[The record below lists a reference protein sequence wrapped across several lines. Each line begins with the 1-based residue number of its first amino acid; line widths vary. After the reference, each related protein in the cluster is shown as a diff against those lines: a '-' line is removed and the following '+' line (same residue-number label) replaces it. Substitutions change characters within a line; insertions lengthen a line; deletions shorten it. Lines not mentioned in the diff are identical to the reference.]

1 MAEYNPFKDST
12 KRKPPTNTVK
22 AKPNNNKLT
31 IGQALQILGK
41 SLPPS
46 DAPRRNYTMS
56 PYPTYSQR
64 SNFYGQGPAAN
75 YQGSQGYAGSGT
87 RDRMPGTTPE
97 YSKTV
102 LQELLELLKIKKPDS
117 NKNKKPIKSTGSR
130 YVNYI

>member
-12 KRKPPTNTVK
+12 KGKPPTNTVK

-41 SLPPS
+41 PLPPS
-46 DAPRRNYTMS
+46 DVPRRNLTIL
-56 PYPTYSQR
+56 PYFTYD
-64 SNFYGQGPAAN
+64 NTADYQGPM
-75 YQGSQGYAGSGT
+75 GFAGSGT
-87 RDRMPGTTPE
+87 RDRMPGTTPK
-97 YSKTV
+97 YNKTV
-102 LQELLELLKIKKPDS
+102 LQQLLELLKIKKPDS

>member
-1 MAEYNPFKDST
+1 MAEYNPFKDSA
-12 KRKPPTNTVK
+12 KNKPPANTVK
-22 AKPNNNKLT
+22 AKANNKLT
-31 IGQALQILGK
+31 IGQALQVLGR

-46 DAPRRNYTMS
+46 DAPRRNPTMLLD
-56 PYPTYSQR
+56 PTYNQR
-64 SNFYGQGPAAN
+64 SNFYGQGPTAN

>member
-22 AKPNNNKLT
+22 AKPNNKLT

-41 SLPPS
+41 PLPPS
-46 DAPRRNYTMS
+46 DVPRRNYTMS
-56 PYPTYSQR
+56 SYPTYSQR
-64 SNFYGQGPAAN
+64 SNFYGQGPTAD

-97 YSKTV
+97 YNKTV

-117 NKNKKPIKSTGSR
+117 NKNKKPIKSAGSR

>member
-1 MAEYNPFKDST
+1 MAEYSSSKNST
-12 KRKPPTNTVK
+12 KRKPSTDRVEVKTNSK
-22 AKPNNNKLT
+22 KLT

-46 DAPRRNYTMS
+46 DVPRRNLAMLPHLAYDNTAD
-56 PYPTYSQR
+56 Y
-64 SNFYGQGPAAN
+64 QGPM
-75 YQGSQGYAGSGT
+75 GYAGSGT
-87 RDRMPGTTPE
+87 RDRMPGTTPK
-97 YSKTV
+97 YGKTV